1 MTNILDEIDIIKNI
15 ANIYDNNTSFSILKD
30 MERVLDELD
39 LYVYDNWKDGEIVSG
54 PTISRHWVSIKV
66 SWPRKS
72 MPDPMGG
79 KRLLDYDCQ
88 LSYQKSHVV
97 RPKQIKKPSD
107 IRPGTKKGILE
118 RLPIWIVEIKMPIK
132 LLSDMY
138 SSTLATQDKAEEEV
152 EDKQMQVQDQM
163 QAEQPVDDLD
173 AGGIE
178 GAEL

>member
-15 ANIYDNNTSFSILKD
+15 ANIYDNNSSFSILKD

-88 LSYQKSHVV
+88 LTYQKSHLVK
-97 RPKQIKKPSD
+97 PKKIKKPSD

-118 RLPIWIVEIKMPIK
+118 RLPIWIVEIKMPMCVRWNGIII
-132 LLSDMY
+132 
-138 SSTLATQDKAEEEV
+138 SSGVYYNHTIV
-152 EDKQMQVQDQM
+152 EYYMVNSFS
-163 QAEQPVDDLD
+163 VS
-173 AGGIE
+173 GGIWYMVSS
-178 GAEL
+178 

>member
-15 ANIYDNNTSFSILKD
+15 ANIYDNNSSFSILKD

-39 LYVYDNWKDGEIVSG
+39 LYEYDNWKDGEIVSG

-88 LSYQKSHVV
+88 LTYQKSHLVK
-97 RPKQIKKPSD
+97 PKKIKKPSD

-138 SSTLATQDKAEEEV
+138 STTLATQDQAESEV
-152 EDKQMQVQDQM
+152 EEKEGQMQAQM
-163 QAEQPVDDLD
+163 QAEQPVDDL
-173 AGGIE
+173 AGAGIE

>member
-54 PTISRHWVSIKV
+54 PTVNRHWVSIKI

-97 RPKQIKKPSD
+97 RPKKIKKPSD
-107 IRPGTKKGILE
+107 IRPGTKKEISIFSLRSPVISSGARITSRAVSCGIISTGTLLILT
-118 RLPIWIVEIKMPIK
+118 LPTPFV
-132 LLSDMY
+132 MY
-138 SSTLATQDKAEEEV
+138 TCALAVFLVAK
-152 EDKQMQVQDQM
+152 
-163 QAEQPVDDLD
+163 
-173 AGGIE
+173 
-178 GAEL
+178 